1 MNQMSRAAMPLLCGL
16 LLTVGCTSLFETK
29 PALTWEPLQS
39 PCALIQLGIPADL
52 SSDELAA
59 LVQSPFQGS
68 ALNIKAGV
76 LGECDSKI
84 GREQLAQVLQRG
96 LLLKLVPEPPA
107 TRKE

>member
-1 MNQMSRAAMPLLCGL
+1 MGLLCGV
-16 LLTVGCTSLFETK
+16 LLTAGCTSLFEAK
-29 PALTWEPLQS
+29 PALTWDPLPS

-52 SSDELAA
+52 SADQLAA
-59 LVQSPFQGS
+59 LLQSPFQGS

-84 GREQLAQVLQRG
+84 GREQLAQLLQRG
-96 LLLKLVPEPPA
+96 MLLKLVPEPPA